1 MNNISILGCGW
12 LGKPLA
18 VSLLEEGFSVKGS
31 TTSEIKIQELEALE
45 IEAYLVDIT
54 EFEEFDSF
62 LQSDILIIAITSK
75 DIDAFE
81 RLIEQ
86 IQTSTIQKVI
96 FISSTSVYPVSN
108 AIVSEETQ
116 TLKTPLAEIENQR
129 RRFEKETK
137 EAFEYGGFNFAKET
151 LAVLDNLQRAYQSI
165 KNDETLKDNK
175 DLNKFLENI
184 EIIEK
189 DLVSI
194 FEKNNIKKIKCLN
207 EKFDPNQHQAML
219 EIEDEKV
226 EPGTILQEIQ
236 PGYFLKDRLLRPS
249 FVAIAKKKIIETDKN
264 KEKN

>member
-1 MNNISILGCGW
+1 MENEN
-12 LGKPLA
+12 
-18 VSLLEEGFSVKGS
+18 
-31 TTSEIKIQELEALE
+31 EIKNQE
-45 IEAYLVDIT
+45 I
-54 EFEEFDSF
+54 
-62 LQSDILIIAITSK
+62 
-75 DIDAFE
+75 
-81 RLIEQ
+81 
-86 IQTSTIQKVI
+86 
-96 FISSTSVYPVSN
+96 N
-108 AIVSEETQ
+108 ETQ
-116 TLKTPLAEIENQR
+116 ENSEQEQSELDNGNENQEPSTEDKLKETQDKLLRTLAEIENQR

-137 EAFEYGGFNFAKET
+137 EAFEYGGFNFARET

-165 KNDETLKDNK
+165 KNDEGLKDNK

-249 FVAIAKKKIIETDKN
+249 FVAIAKKKIAENDEN

>member
-1 MNNISILGCGW
+1 MENEN
-12 LGKPLA
+12 
-18 VSLLEEGFSVKGS
+18 
-31 TTSEIKIQELEALE
+31 EIKNQE
-45 IEAYLVDIT
+45 I
-54 EFEEFDSF
+54 
-62 LQSDILIIAITSK
+62 
-75 DIDAFE
+75 
-81 RLIEQ
+81 
-86 IQTSTIQKVI
+86 
-96 FISSTSVYPVSN
+96 N
-108 AIVSEETQ
+108 ETQ
-116 TLKTPLAEIENQR
+116 ENSEQEQNELDNGNENQEPSTEDKLKETQDKLLRTLAEIENQR

-137 EAFEYGGFNFAKET
+137 EAFEYGGFNFARET

-165 KNDETLKDNK
+165 KNDESLKDNK

-189 DLVSI
+189 DLLSI

-249 FVAIAKKKIIETDKN
+249 FVAIAKKKI
-264 KEKN
+264 EKNDENEEKK

>member
-1 MNNISILGCGW
+1 MENEN
-12 LGKPLA
+12 
-18 VSLLEEGFSVKGS
+18 
-31 TTSEIKIQELEALE
+31 EIKNQE
-45 IEAYLVDIT
+45 I
-54 EFEEFDSF
+54 
-62 LQSDILIIAITSK
+62 
-75 DIDAFE
+75 
-81 RLIEQ
+81 
-86 IQTSTIQKVI
+86 
-96 FISSTSVYPVSN
+96 N
-108 AIVSEETQ
+108 ETQ
-116 TLKTPLAEIENQR
+116 ENSEQEQSELDNDNENQEPSTEDKLKETQDKLLRTLAEIENQR

-137 EAFEYGGFNFAKET
+137 EAFEYGGFNFARET

-165 KNDETLKDNK
+165 KNDESLKDNK

-249 FVAIAKKKIIETDKN
+249 FVAIAKKKIAENDEN

>member
-1 MNNISILGCGW
+1 MENEN
-12 LGKPLA
+12 
-18 VSLLEEGFSVKGS
+18 
-31 TTSEIKIQELEALE
+31 EIKNQE
-45 IEAYLVDIT
+45 I
-54 EFEEFDSF
+54 
-62 LQSDILIIAITSK
+62 
-75 DIDAFE
+75 
-81 RLIEQ
+81 
-86 IQTSTIQKVI
+86 
-96 FISSTSVYPVSN
+96 N
-108 AIVSEETQ
+108 ETQ
-116 TLKTPLAEIENQR
+116 ENSEQEQSELDNGNENQEPSTEDKLKETQDKLLRTLAEIENQR

-137 EAFEYGGFNFAKET
+137 EAFEYGGFNFARET

-165 KNDETLKDNK
+165 KNDESLKDNK

-226 EPGTILQEIQ
+226 EPGTILQEIK

-249 FVAIAKKKIIETDKN
+249 FVAIAKKKIAENDEN